1 MVVLM
6 SYTTR
11 VLALTLSLV
20 MLIGA
25 STFEMAGGAELQG
38 DDQKES
44 LVTMDFYDV
53 DIAVFI
59 KFISELTGKKFVLD
73 RNVKGT
79 VNVISP
85 TPLTKEGAYKVF
97 ESVLEVHGYT
107 TVPAGDIIKVVPLNQ
122 AKDKGLET
130 MVTKTRVSEGEGVDK
145 MVTRLIP
152 LRYAEPTEIQTL
164 LTPLISKNGVLAAH
178 QPTNTLIVTDVDSNI
193 VRLLQIIR
201 EIDVPDFSMKISVIP
216 LKHAAAE
223 DLGKKLSELL
233 EESTKGDRSVTQA
246 RPVGQ
251 TNAKKIK
258 IIPIERTNTL
268 IVLATLD
275 DTQKIKKLVE
285 QLDQP
290 TPTGRD
296 LIHVYYLKN
305 AVAEDVCTVL
315 GGLKKESEKDQKN
328 GKPVLSKDVTITPD
342 KATNSIVARATPEE
356 YRTIC
361 QVIQK
366 LDIPRAMV
374 YVEGLIVEATTEK
387 AMRLGVEWNVG
398 NDFNNEQGFWFGGT
412 NAGTTGALGSLVAGV
427 QTKDAALTL
436 PPGFALGVLGENI
449 TFGDVTFPTIAALIN
464 AVSTDTDFNIL
475 STPQILTTDNVE
487 AEVKV
492 AQNIPF
498 LTRVDLGT
506 ETTSRA
512 IQSFEYKDIGVV
524 LKVTPQIN
532 QDRYV
537 RLTIEE
543 EVKNVVQAQTQTS
556 QGELLLAPTTNVRSA
571 KTTVIV
577 KDGETVVLGGL
588 IQDLRQGNEVR
599 TPCLGEIPLVGALF
613 RSTSENKGKTNLLV
627 FLSPHIVE
635 NTEEARQLY
644 LKKNQE
650 LEKLRLDQKTLQKND
665 GKAPNSME
673 KK

>member
-1 MVVLM
+1 MI
-6 SYTTR
+6 
-11 VLALTLSLV
+11 ATLK
-20 MLIGA
+20 IACG
-25 STFEMAGGAELQG
+25 TQPPD
-38 DDQKES
+38 DDQKKT
-44 LVTMDFYDV
+44 LITMDFYDV
-53 DIAVFI
+53 DITTFI
-59 KFISELTGKKFVLD
+59 KFISELTGKKFVVD

-85 TPLTKEGAYKVF
+85 SPLSKEDAYKVF

-107 TVPAGDIIKVVPLNQ
+107 TIPAGDIIKVVPLNQ

-130 MVTKTRVSEGEGVDK
+130 RVAKTRVPGEGTDK

-152 LRYAEPTEIQTL
+152 LRFAEPLELQTL
-164 LTPLISKNGVLAAH
+164 LTPLISKSGMLAAH

-193 VRLLQIIR
+193 IRLLQIIR

-216 LKHAAAE
+216 LKYASAE
-223 DLGKKLSELL
+223 ELAKKLVELL
-233 EESTKGDRSVTQA
+233 EESTKGERSTAQA
-246 RPVGQ
+246 RPLGQ
-251 TNAKKIK
+251 VSARRTK
-258 IIPIERTNTL
+258 IIPFERTNTL
-268 IVLATLD
+268 ILLATLD
-275 DTQKIKKLVE
+275 DTQKIKMIVGH
-285 QLDQP
+285 LDQP

-305 AVAEDVCTVL
+305 AVAENVCTVL
-315 GGLKKESEKDQKN
+315 GGLKKESEKEEKG
-328 GKPVLSKDVTITPD
+328 GKPVLSKDVSITPD
-342 KATNSIVARATPEE
+342 KATNAVVMRATPEE
-356 YRTIC
+356 YQTIS

-398 NDFNNEQGFWFGGT
+398 KDFNNEQSFWFGGA
-412 NAGTTGALGSLVAGV
+412 NAGTSGALGNLVAGV
-427 QTKDAALTL
+427 QTKDVPLTL
-436 PPGFALGVLGENI
+436 PSGFALGVLGENI
-449 TFGDVTFPTIAALIN
+449 KFGEVTFPTIAALIN
-464 AVSTDTDFNIL
+464 AVATDNDFNIL

-512 IQSFEYKDIGVV
+512 IQSFEYKDVGVV

-543 EVKNVVQAQTQTS
+543 EVKNVIQAQTQTS
-556 QGELLLAPTTNVRSA
+556 TGELLLAPTTNVRSA
-571 KTTVIV
+571 KTTVII

-588 IQDLRQGNEVR
+588 IQDLRKGNEVR
-599 TPCLGEIPLVGALF
+599 TPCIGELPLIGALF
-613 RSTSENKGKTNLLV
+613 KTTSDNKSKTNLLV

-650 LEKLRLDQKTLQKND
+650 LKKLMQDQKTLQKND
-665 GKAPNSME
+665 QKAPDSKKE
-673 KK
+673 K

>member
-1 MVVLM
+1 MLM
-6 SYTTR
+6 SDYTKVITWILIFVTVMIIAPFR
-11 VLALTLSLV
+11 LTC
-20 MLIGA
+20 
-25 STFEMAGGAELQG
+25 GAEPSA
-38 DDQKES
+38 DDQQKT
-44 LVTMDFYDV
+44 LITMDFYDV
-53 DIAVFI
+53 DITAFI
-59 KFISELTGKKFVLD
+59 KFISQLTGKKFVVD

-85 TPLTKEGAYKVF
+85 SPLSREEAYKVF

-130 MVTKTRVSEGEGVDK
+130 MVGRTEASWQSTDK

-152 LRYAEPTEIQTL
+152 LRFAEPVELQTL
-164 LTPLISKNGVLAAH
+164 LTPLISKSGMIVAH
-178 QPTNTLIVTDVDSNI
+178 SPTNTLIVTDVDSNI
-193 VRLLQIIR
+193 LRLLQIIR
-201 EIDVPDFSMKISVIP
+201 EIDVPDFSMKISILP
-216 LKHAAAE
+216 LKNASAE
-223 DLGKKLSELL
+223 ELAKKLIELL
-233 EESTKGDRSVTQA
+233 EEPTKTDRSIGQG
-246 RPVGQ
+246 RPLGQ
-251 TNAKKIK
+251 TTTKRTK
-258 IIPIERTNTL
+258 IIPFDRTNTL
-268 IVLATLD
+268 IILATLD
-275 DTQKIKKLVE
+275 DTQKIKMLVA

-290 TPTGRD
+290 TPAGRD
-296 LIHVYYLKN
+296 LIHVCYLKN
-305 AVAEDVCTVL
+305 GVAEDVCTVL
-315 GGLKKESEKDQKN
+315 GGLKKESEKNEKGG
-328 GKPVLSKDVTITPD
+328 GKPVLSKDVSITPD
-342 KATNSIVARATPEE
+342 KATNAIVVRATPEE
-356 YRTIC
+356 YQTVL

-366 LDIPRAMV
+366 LDIPRSMV

-398 NDFNNEQGFWFGGT
+398 DSFNDGDAFWFGGA
-412 NAGTTGALGSLVAGV
+412 NAGSSGSLGTIVSGV
-427 QTKDAALTL
+427 QTKDVPLGL

-449 TFGDVTFPTIAALIN
+449 TFGDVTFPTISALIN
-464 AVSTDTDFNIL
+464 AVATDSDFNIL
-475 STPQILTTDNVE
+475 STPQILTTDNME

-512 IQSFEYKDIGVV
+512 IQSFEYKDVGVV

-556 QGELLLAPTTNVRSA
+556 SGEPLLAPTTNVRSA

-588 IQDLRQGNEVR
+588 IQDLRKGNEVR
-599 TPCLGEIPLVGALF
+599 TPCIGELPIIGALF
-613 RSTSENKGKTNLLV
+613 KTTSDGKSKTNLLV
-627 FLSPHIVE
+627 FLSPHIIE

-644 LKKNQE
+644 LKKNHE
-650 LEKLRLDQKTLQKND
+650 LQKLMQNQKTLQNN
-665 GKAPNSME
+665 GQTAPDS

>member
-1 MVVLM
+1 MVALR
-6 SYTTR
+6 SYMTR
-11 VLALTLSLV
+11 ITVWTLILV
-20 MLIGA
+20 MLTAFFALEKVGI
-25 STFEMAGGAELQG
+25 AEIQG
-38 DDQKES
+38 EDQKES
-44 LVTMDFYDV
+44 LITMDFYDV
-53 DIAVFI
+53 DIAVFV

-85 TPLTKEGAYKVF
+85 TPLTREGAYRVF

-107 TVPAGDIIKVVPLNQ
+107 TIPAGDIIKIVPLNQ

-130 MVTKTRVSEGEGVDK
+130 MIEKTRFPEREGVDK

-152 LRYAEPTEIQTL
+152 LRYADPGEMQTL
-164 LTPLISKNGVLAAH
+164 LTPMISKNGVLAAH
-178 QPTNTLIVTDVDSNI
+178 PPTNTLIVTDVDSNI

-201 EIDVPDFSMKISVIP
+201 EIDVPDFSMKTSVIP

-223 DLGKKLSELL
+223 ELSKKLLDLL

-246 RPVGQ
+246 RPLAQ

-268 IVLATLD
+268 VVLATLD

-285 QLDQP
+285 DLDQP

-315 GGLKKESEKDQKN
+315 GGLKNESEKDQKG

-342 KATNSIVARATPEE
+342 KSTNSIVVRATPEE

-398 NDFNNEQGFWFGGT
+398 NDFNNEQGFWFGGA
-412 NAGTTGALGSLVAGV
+412 NAGTSGALGSLVAGV
-427 QTKDAALTL
+427 QTKDVPLTL

-449 TFGDVTFPTIAALIN
+449 TFGEVTFPTISALIN
-464 AVSTDTDFNIL
+464 AVATDTDFNIL

-512 IQSFEYKDIGVV
+512 IQSFEYKDVGVV

-543 EVKNVVQAQTQTS
+543 EVKNVVQAQTQT
-556 QGELLLAPTTNVRSA
+556 GAGDLLLAPTTNVRSA

-577 KDGETVVLGGL
+577 KDGEKVVLGGL

-599 TPCLGEIPLVGALF
+599 TPCLGEIPLLGALF
-613 RSTSENKGKTNLLV
+613 RSKSENKNKTNLLV

-644 LKKNQE
+644 LKKNEE
-650 LEKLRLDQKTLQKND
+650 LRKLREDQKTLREN
-665 GKAPNSME
+665 GEPAPSPKKE
-673 KK
+673 K